1 MFVFIYSFTS
11 VKTRFFFFSKI
22 FACQFRT
29 GALGE
34 TANREFDLVG
44 ALILL
49 ELSNTMTLHSIN
61 S

>member
-11 VKTRFFFFSKI
+11 VKTRFFPKI

-34 TANREFDLVG
+34 IANREFDLVG
-44 ALILL
+44 VLILL